1 MTIQRA
7 IIEKVDESK
16 LMYALNY
23 DAQGKFYKI
32 FKLANNDQFRKL
44 TCQDIA
50 LIENRMEKNRDHKPA
65 EIKSI
70 IQNLLEESAKEL
82 KKDIDN
88 LFGGKND
95 IKKRDN

>member
-1 MTIQRA
+1 
-7 IIEKVDESK
+7 
-16 LMYALNY
+16 
-23 DAQGKFYKI
+23 
-32 FKLANNDQFRKL
+32 
-44 TCQDIA
+44 
-50 LIENRMEKNRDHKPA
+50 MEKNRDHKPA